1 MGPQEWSD
9 GGKCFRTLGTTSV
22 PGAKVSDN
30 QRPIFCTLT
39 IVIRNVGFQDIDI
52 SQPTRVT
59 RTSGANGNYCL

>member
-30 QRPIFCTLT
+30 QRPVFCTLT
-39 IVIRNVGFQDIDI
+39 IFIRNAGFRHWYFSAINKDAEGYV
-52 SQPTRVT
+52 S
-59 RTSGANGNYCL
+59 